1 MTAFFYIHTLAT
13 LSKRSKKVFD
23 EQLLAQ
29 IKRDTDMWQSPW
41 HGLKHWSRV
50 MVNGLSLAAETGAD
64 VDIIP
69 YFALLH
75 DCCRH
80 NEYEDPLHGPRAASY
95 AKKHRNLIQL
105 DDYQFYLLIRACA
118 GHTHALPGCKASFND
133 TIATCWDADRLDIG
147 RVGLIVDERYLF
159 TRAAKNR
166 VSTLFSSHTCTQI
179 GLASNGPPA

>member
-118 GHTHALPGCKASFND
+118 GHTHALPGCKASFNN

-147 RVGLIVDERYLF
+147 RVGLVVDERYLF
-159 TRAAKNR
+159 TRAAKNLAQY
-166 VSTLFSSHTCTQI
+166 LF
-179 GLASNGPPA
+179 